1 MSISFKSAIN
11 PKKRQQQKIIQFSE
25 RIAGDMLK
33 KNLMYIQ
40 WLHFYIC
47 ALSENPIWYQKWKKI
62 VSGKNVW
69 FNGYWPVNMVKES
82 SYFWFQCFKLIA
94 FFRWATIILY
104 QHIHFFHTPTTPSVR
119 STCADNNNWRNALDW
134 DNTNATGF
142 PLLPKNN
149 IR

>member
-1 MSISFKSAIN
+1 MFLSPLKVLSTQKDN
-11 PKKRQQQKIIQFSE
+11 TKKLPNLAKELRVTCW
-25 RIAGDMLK
+25 R